1 MAETFYKALRLVMP
15 ERAADRDIPAD
26 APAFVSPII
35 QWARICPLCGSIYRP
50 LAYQVGHVTIAD
62 HMHSDCGGIYC
73 YILSPLSRI
82 APLATSTGFV
92 AAVEPLGTMT
102 RRTLCGRRCALVE
115 AVRTIQIMA
124 YCLHPLTSS
133 RGRGRH
139 PSRLLALTEGILLAR
154 PTAPPR
160 GRRLSYDTH
169 PGDLLP
175 LCGPDELYSDEQAPF
190 SFQCREGTMVL
201 AYRTLP

>member
-15 ERAADRDIPAD
+15 ESAAERDIAAD

-50 LAYQVGHVTIAD
+50 LAYQVGHVTTAD
-62 HMHSDCGGIYC
+62 HIHSDCGGIYC
-73 YILSPLSRI
+73 YILSPQSRI
-82 APLATSTGFV
+82 APLATFTGFV

-102 RRTLCGRRCALVE
+102 RRTLCGRHCALVE
-115 AVRTIQIMA
+115 AVRTTQILA
-124 YCLHPLTSS
+124 YCLHPVTAARS
-133 RGRGRH
+133 RVTHR
-139 PSRLLALTEGILLAR
+139 SLIALSEGILLAR
-154 PTAPPR
+154 PATPPW

-175 LCGPDELYSDEQAPF
+175 LCGPDELFPGEQVPF
-190 SFQCREGTMVL
+190 TFSSREGAIAL